1 MDGELE
7 KIKNEEATN
16 ELETLNS
23 SLNLESEEF
32 PIEEFVRF
40 AGENIANA

>member
-1 MDGELE
+1 MVNLN
-7 KIKNEEATN
+7 KLRMREATN